1 MKTYLGTVGNAA
13 TMNIG
18 IAPTKDGILCDEDVK
33 ALQGFGRLRQAFFA
47 QEVKVPGAPFNLILM
62 REDVT
67 DGEHVD
73 GWEFVADGKV
83 VASGRSIGY
92 KRMRL
97 LSSTVS
103 AKEFGVKITAC
114 GGREPN
120 VCLSRYLVDTVLA
133 DAVMKASGKTGE
145 TEVLKALLGNKR
157 MKIKQDK
164 SVKN

>member
-62 REDVT
+62 REDVA

-83 VASGRSIGY
+83 ILSGRSIGY
-92 KRMRL
+92 KRIRV
-97 LSSTVS
+97 LSAPVAPKSCAIRV
-103 AKEFGVKITAC
+103 TAH
-114 GGREPN
+114 GNREPK
-120 VCLSRYLVDTVLA
+120 CSFARYLVNPALVEEVTGA
-133 DAVMKASGKTGE
+133 ATPQGE
-145 TEVLKALLGNKR
+145 TEVLKDLLGDKA
-157 MKIKQDK
+157 MKISK
-164 SVKN
+164 